1 MSNFSQTIEQKV
13 MPVMGKISSNKAIM
27 AITGGMMATMP
38 LTLGTCLV
46 AIAANFPVAA
56 WTSWLASAGIAPHM
70 AAVISGTTELMGL
83 YVVFAIAFNYG
94 KLKGHDGMTAGVL
107 SLGAF
112 LVLMP
117 QKIKLADGSMLDA
130 FTKNYLGS
138 SGIFVAM
145 ILAIFIASIY
155 CALDKR
161 GLVIKLPDSVPEMVA
176 KSLSPTFIAII
187 IFVVV
192 LLIRVAF
199 GATSYGNIFDFVNG
213 TVGKPIMNFGASP
226 SSIIF
231 VFVIC
236 NIFWCFGIHP
246 NTIFSV
252 YMPVFLAVSTANIG
266 AFQAGT
272 VLPYL
277 SFAAVAGYLMVGGTG
292 CTLGLAIDMVLFSK
306 SERFKALGK
315 LAIVPSFFNINEPLI
330 FGTPIIFNPVF
341 FIPMFSSAIVN
352 GGIGYLFY
360 KIGAYATM
368 NPTIALPWIMP
379 APISQLLGTGILA
392 CVGVCC
398 AIAATAVLYFPFFK
412 YADKQA
418 LKEEQGELQSAANSS
433 SM

>member
-1 MSNFSQTIEQKV
+1 MANFSQTVEQKV
-13 MPVMGKISSNKAIM
+13 MPLMGKISSNKVIM
-27 AITGGMMATMP
+27 AITAGMMATMP

-46 AIAANFPVAA
+46 AIAANFPIAA
-56 WTSWLASAGIAPHM
+56 WTNWLASTGIAPHM
-70 AAVISGTTELMGL
+70 AAVIGGTTELMGL
-83 YVVFAIAFNYG
+83 YIVFAIGFNYG
-94 KLKGHDGMTAGVL
+94 KLKGHDGMTSGIL

-112 LVLMP
+112 IVLMP
-117 QKIKLADGSMLDA
+117 HKVELADGSMIDA
-130 FTKNYLGS
+130 FTKSYLGS

-145 ILAIFIASIY
+145 IVAILITSIY

-161 GLVIKLPDSVPEMVA
+161 GIVVKLPDSVPEMVA

-187 IFVVV
+187 IFVIV
-192 LLIRVAF
+192 LLVRVAF
-199 GATSYGNIFDFVNG
+199 GATSFGNIFDFVNG
-213 TVGKPIMNFGASP
+213 TVGKPIMSFGASP
-226 SSIIF
+226 TSIIF

-252 YMPVFLAVSTANIG
+252 YMPVFLATSTANIG

-272 VLPYL
+272 ALPYL
-277 SFAAVAGYLMVGGTG
+277 AFAAVGGYLMVGGTG
-292 CTLGLAIDMVLFSK
+292 CTLGLAIDMILFSK
-306 SERFKALGK
+306 SQRFKALGK
-315 LAIVPSFFNINEPLI
+315 LAIVPSLFNINEPLI

-360 KIGAYATM
+360 KFGAYATL

-379 APISQLLGTGILA
+379 APIAQLLGTGIWAAL
-392 CVGVCC
+392 GVCC
-398 AIAATAVLYFPFFK
+398 AIAVTAVLYFPFFK

-418 LKEEQGELQSAANSS
+418 VKEEHGLVAETV
-433 SM
+433 